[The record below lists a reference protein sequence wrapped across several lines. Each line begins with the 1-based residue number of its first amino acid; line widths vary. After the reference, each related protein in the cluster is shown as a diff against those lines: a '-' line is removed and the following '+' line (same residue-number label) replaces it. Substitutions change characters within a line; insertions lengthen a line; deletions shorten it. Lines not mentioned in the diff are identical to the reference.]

1 MIEQAYCLEKEKAL
15 YGWNAIYDKHRDKV
29 LEAGVIL
36 CCNPEN
42 GKIMLFELAKDI
54 LLFIDS
60 EVKAL
65 PGSIV
70 EIIEGHEWKSV
81 SEVPEIPLKTCRFP
95 TKEELKEYEDKGFS
109 I

>member
-1 MIEQAYCLEKEKAL
+1 MIEQAYCLEKEKTL
-15 YGWNAIYDKHRDKV
+15 YGWNVIYDRHRDAL

-36 CCNPEN
+36 CCNPGN

-54 LLFIDS
+54 HIFIDS
-60 EVKAL
+60 EVTAL

-70 EIIEGHEWKSV
+70 EIVEGHEWKPV
-81 SEVPEIPLKTCRFP
+81 SEVPEIPLNICRLP
-95 TKEELKEYEDKGFS
+95 TKEELKEYEDKCFS